1 MRAKLLRIAKLER
14 RIAALQADQAELT
27 ASFVD
32 ERLRFDE
39 DHGYPSDPAQYRAM
53 VAEVAIAKRVS
64 VITAGTFMDDPW
76 GLVHHNPWTLTAL
89 RTGRLGLSAARAIA
103 RETSVLSDHET
114 RSLAD
119 RVLAEAG
126 RTCCRPRSGHWPS
139 GWSTRSTRTPRHA
152 AGSGKKPIDTCR

>member
-64 VITAGTFMDDPW
+64 VITAGTFMDDAVGP
-76 GLVHHNPWTLTAL
+76 GPSQPVDVD
-89 RTGRLGLSAARAIA
+89 GF
-103 RETSVLSDHET
+103 
-114 RSLAD
+114 AD
-119 RVLAEAG
+119 RPARTVGSAGHRPGDECVVRPRDAFAG
-126 RTCCRPRSGHWPS
+126 RPCPG
-139 GWSTRSTRTPRHA
+139 
-152 AGSGKKPIDTCR
+152 